1 MFTGVSVRKKKSK
14 FKTIVLPIIVV
25 VSFAVGLAMAID
37 EFIASQGVYRTTMW
51 DVLNGRG
58 ELPEG
63 RAEVSQQVAIE
74 VCRQKALAE
83 LGRNLLMAKY
93 DERSS
98 RYNPELK
105 VHTVFINL
113 TVKDRERDPIYI
125 RCDISAVNRMIF
137 ESRIKGMGGPL
148 FFTN

>member
-1 MFTGVSVRKKKSK
+1 
-14 FKTIVLPIIVV
+14 
-25 VSFAVGLAMAID
+25 MAIE
-37 EFIASQGVYRTTMW
+37 EFVATNGSYRVTIW

-74 VCRQKALAE
+74 VCRQKASAE
-83 LGRNLLMAKY
+83 FGRNLLLTRF
-93 DERSS
+93 DQRSS

-113 TVKDRERDPIYI
+113 TIKGSERDPIYI
-125 RCDISAVNRMIF
+125 RCDISAVNRMII
-137 ESRIKGMGGPL
+137 ESRIKGTRGFSL
-148 FFTN
+148 FGT

>member
-1 MFTGVSVRKKKSK
+1 MAKQKGV
-14 FKTIVLPIIVV
+14 FKTVIVPSFIIAAFV
-25 VSFAVGLAMAID
+25 VGLAMAIE
-37 EFIASQGVYRTTMW
+37 EFVATNGSYRVTIW

-74 VCRQKALAE
+74 VCRQKASAE
-83 LGRNLLMAKY
+83 FGRNLLLTRF
-93 DERSS
+93 DQRSS

-113 TVKDRERDPIYI
+113 TIKGSERDPIYI
-125 RCDISAVNRMIF
+125 RCDISAVNRMII
-137 ESRIKGMGGPL
+137 ESRIKGTRGFSL
-148 FFTN
+148 FGT

>member
-125 RCDISAVNRMIF
+125 RCDISAVNRMIV